1 MIHPRA
7 KHAAAAAATLTLLA
21 IPFAGSASAQG
32 DTQRQRAGVEVDA
45 VRARCDAAVDKRLTT
60 LDDLTTRVQSA
71 KRVSDAEK
79 QPLLAS
85 IDATRSGLTTL
96 RSEIDGDTQLTDLR
110 TDCKRIVDDYRVY
123 VLLAPQVRLTIAAD
137 ASKQAVNAL
146 DQAIPKVETAIQ
158 NAANAGKDVTE
169 PNELLDDVKAQRA
182 SASSLAEGVLA
193 AVSPL
198 TPADYNA
205 GRAQPVLNTARA
217 DMKTALDDLRKARND
232 IRTIRDDLR

>member
-1 MIHPRA
+1 
-7 KHAAAAAATLTLLA
+7 
-21 IPFAGSASAQG
+21 
-32 DTQRQRAGVEVDA
+32 
-45 VRARCDAAVDKRLTT
+45 
-60 LDDLTTRVQSA
+60 
-71 KRVSDAEK
+71 VSDAEK

-96 RSEIDGDTQLTDLR
+96 RSKIDADTQLTELR
-110 TDCKRIVDDYRVY
+110 SDCRSIVDDYRVY
-123 VLLAPQVRLTIAAD
+123 VLLAPQVRLTVAAD
-137 ASKQAVNAL
+137 ASKQAVSAL
-146 DQAIPKVETAIQ
+146 DQAIPKLETAIQ

-169 PNELLDDVKAQRA
+169 PNALLDDIKAHRA
-182 SASSLAEGVLA
+182 SASNLADGVLA

-217 DMKTALDDLRKARND
+217 EMKTALGDLRTARND